1 MSAFAALLL
10 VAPLAALHPY
20 KTASAAQATPR
31 NVTVVVDAGAKKKS
45 LIEDLP
51 ESFKISIM
59 AVPSKTDT
67 TALWGKN
74 AFVKPLGALAAGTG
88 MLNKKL
94 QATAGE
100 LVTISGKT
108 PTCDNF
114 RFTGS
119 GKPVQSQ
126 GRKGH
131 FRRRK
136 AGRLLQQLDKL
147 KLVDKGNQRMI
158 AVAMPYGNKHSR

>member
-1 MSAFAALLL
+1 M
-10 VAPLAALHPY
+10 PKM
-20 KTASAAQATPR
+20 KTHK
-31 NVTVVVDAGAKKKS
+31 GA
-45 LIEDLP
+45 
-51 ESFKISIM
+51 
-59 AVPSKTDT
+59 
-67 TALWGKN
+67 
-74 AFVKPLGALAAGTG
+74 VKR
-88 MLNKKL
+88 
-94 QATAGE
+94 
-100 LVTISGKT
+100 
-108 PTCDNF
+108 F

-158 AVAMPYGNKHSR
+158 SAALPYGAKHAR